1 MAKDES
7 QLVIAYF
14 NSVDEADAAAKSLK
28 SWDKA
33 NDDIKLG
40 AIGVMHQTDNGKIKT
55 KKYGAHNTGSGAK
68 IGLLLGVLA
77 AILPAVTLIGG
88 VVAGVT
94 GGGILGTFSRKGLGL
109 TDEEIGRIKEQ
120 LTTGKAA
127 LALLAP
133 PDEVDAISAELT
145 TLGGTAET
153 ATAPTEEIQQVAEQV
168 NAAAPDEV
176 EAAAATTAS

>member
-1 MAKDES
+1 
-7 QLVIAYF
+7 
-14 NSVDEADAAAKSLK
+14 
-28 SWDKA
+28 
-33 NDDIKLG
+33 
-40 AIGVMHQTDNGKIKT
+40 
-55 KKYGAHNTGSGAK
+55 
-68 IGLLLGVLA
+68 
-77 AILPAVTLIGG
+77 
-88 VVAGVT
+88 VT